1 MAVLTLNAGDD
12 FVRGNTVFVNSSG
25 VAYLAN
31 ADNAG
36 TARILGLAVNSVSIG
51 GQVQVETDSAF
62 ALSNSFEPGE
72 LIYSS
77 IVSGQITNYETLIS
91 GLSTTTIPSLSV
103 SKVGVSLDSESI
115 AIEKSNPVVLG
126 NPTALLLL
134 ETQTGITITD
144 TLLLENGDT
153 ISLESATV

>member
-25 VAYLAN
+25 IAFLAN
-31 ADNAG
+31 AEKPS
-36 TARILGLAVNSVSIG
+36 TARILGLAINNVSAG
-51 GQVQVETDSAF
+51 GQVQVETDSVF
-62 ALSNSFEPGE
+62 AVSSPFEPGE

-77 IVSGQITNYETLIS
+77 SVSGQLSDYETLIS
-91 GLSTTTIPSLSV
+91 GLANTIIPTLSV
-103 SKVGVSLDSESI
+103 SKVGVGLDSQNI
-115 AIEKSNPVVLG
+115 AIEKSIPVLVG

-134 ETQTGITITD
+134 ETQTGTIITD